1 MKIGIQ
7 RYNRQSSARPNL
19 LQSRQLNMVDT
30 SPSFKTLKDVS
41 NTLER
46 MKEDRDN
53 AKVNEAKAL
62 FQKAS
67 DDKLMELKQKFQG
80 VDATPEKLKEEYSKW
95 EEQFKADN
103 FSDLSTTQRKKM
115 EGYFTGNSVSV
126 NNNMNYYSVQQLEQ
140 AKQASYKTALSTLG
154 ESIAYEKDVSNINI
168 KLQEAK
174 DVIIQQNSHL
184 GEDVANYTFNEYKSK
199 VLTNNI
205 MSEGI
210 SNPTSAIM
218 RYNTFVNELSKED
231 SMKVMGEL
239 HKSFIDTEANKMA
252 EASVRGINYIP
263 TINKQ
268 FAEYYG
274 GKEGADL
281 MRKELDLQASKL
293 IPAKKEQQTQ
303 AIQKVQG
310 EIFTAFSNIRNSNK
324 PLSEQNNDLAQVNI
338 TGISA
343 VNPQILSTLQ
353 KLPNEIQKERT
364 ARKINEPEQLKRD
377 EYSAKKANNIRE
389 GIANSFVRTF
399 EDIDRFYGEGTFES
413 LTATA
418 QADLLSELGSKI
430 KFDEMIGE
438 NKSIENALEQAM
450 LTQMSSIEN
459 ETQLK
464 NLPKFQEMRFMV
476 LKEAEKSG
484 KGLLNYNNLSEAAN
498 KVLSTVDK
506 SWKKSGQKEIKE
518 LDVNNEKSWYE
529 FWK

>member
-1 MKIGIQ
+1 
-7 RYNRQSSARPNL
+7 
-19 LQSRQLNMVDT
+19 
-30 SPSFKTLKDVS
+30 
-41 NTLER
+41 
-46 MKEDRDN
+46 
-53 AKVNEAKAL
+53 
-62 FQKAS
+62 
-67 DDKLMELKQKFQG
+67 
-80 VDATPEKLKEEYSKW
+80 
-95 EEQFKADN
+95 
-103 FSDLSTTQRKKM
+103 
-115 EGYFTGNSVSV
+115 
-126 NNNMNYYSVQQLEQ
+126 
-140 AKQASYKTALSTLG
+140 
-154 ESIAYEKDVSNINI
+154 
-168 KLQEAK
+168 
-174 DVIIQQNSHL
+174 
-184 GEDVANYTFNEYKSK
+184 
-199 VLTNNI
+199 
-205 MSEGI
+205 
-210 SNPTSAIM
+210 
-218 RYNTFVNELSKED
+218 
-231 SMKVMGEL
+231 
-239 HKSFIDTEANKMA
+239 MA